1 MTKKIKTIALLAGFS
16 CFLFAQIADAAPQ
29 FGRGGP
35 PGGGPPGG
43 GPPGGDGGSFGRGGD
58 RGSFGRG
65 GDRGSFGRGGD
76 RGSFG
81 RGGFGRGSDRGR
93 GGFDPTEMLK
103 RFDRNSDGK
112 IDPNELDE
120 RTRGF
125 ASGMM
130 SRMGIE
136 FNKPIAI
143 KDIAKKIEERRKE
156 RENGGDSKKDED
168 ISTTFGIP
176 TFEEFADEMPP
187 IPPDFF
193 LEADSPLLMSGPLE
207 SRYTSDIVSQVERTL
222 RSYDRNKDSML
233 DKNEISR
240 GRFTSPPVEQ
250 SDINKDGRLSK
261 IELAERYVARSGG
274 RGRIENGKKKSSSS
288 SRSKSSSSSSPR
300 SRFGSRDEK
309 KDSKSSSLKK
319 TLTRSSSSSRSSRRS
334 SSTSASKKI
343 ESYATSM
350 LKKYDKNEDG
360 TLDKDEIK
368 SAKFSKGVDKDG
380 NGVVDLKELIVEYG
394 GEASGSTTRKRD
406 GANNQYLV
414 KTGAEVAA
422 EADSTFQKLDANVDG
437 IIQMQEFTQDWSDEM
452 AETFTKLD
460 ADNDGTITVKEW
472 EKGGGKRA
480 MSKSSSSSPSR
491 SRYSRSSS
499 KRDD

>member
-1 MTKKIKTIALLAGFS
+1 MTKKIKTIVLFVGIS
-16 CFLFAQIADAAPQ
+16 CFLLAQIANATPQ
-29 FGRGGP
+29 FGRGGDR
-35 PGGGPPGG
+35 G
-43 GPPGGDGGSFGRGGD
+43 GGD

-65 GDRGSFGRGGD
+65 GDRGSFGRG
-76 RGSFG
+76 SFG
-81 RGGFGRGSDRGR
+81 RGGDRGSDRGR

-156 RENGGDSKKDED
+156 RENGGDSKEDED

-207 SRYTSDIVSQVERTL
+207 SRYTSDIISQVERTL

-274 RGRIENGKKKSSSS
+274 RGRIETGKKKSSSS
-288 SRSKSSSSSSPR
+288 SSSSSTSSR

-309 KDSKSSSLKK
+309 RDSKSSSSRK
-319 TLTRSSSSSRSSRRS
+319 TSTRSSSSSKSSRKS
-334 SSTSASKKI
+334 SSSSASKKI
-343 ESYATSM
+343 ESYAKSM
-350 LKKYDKNEDG
+350 LAKYDKNKDG
-360 TLDKDEIK
+360 SLDKEEVK
-368 SAKFSKGVDKDG
+368 SAKFSKTVDKDADG
-380 NGVVDLKELIVEYG
+380 LVTLKELIVEYG
-394 GEASGSTTRKRD
+394 GEASGSSTRKRD

-414 KTGAEVAA
+414 KTGAEVSA

-437 IIQMQEFTQDWSDEM
+437 IIQMQEFTKDWSDEM
-452 AETFTKLD
+452 AESFTKLD

-480 MSKSSSSSPSR
+480 MSKSSSSSSSR
-491 SRYSRSSS
+491 TRSSRTSS
-499 KRDD
+499 KRD